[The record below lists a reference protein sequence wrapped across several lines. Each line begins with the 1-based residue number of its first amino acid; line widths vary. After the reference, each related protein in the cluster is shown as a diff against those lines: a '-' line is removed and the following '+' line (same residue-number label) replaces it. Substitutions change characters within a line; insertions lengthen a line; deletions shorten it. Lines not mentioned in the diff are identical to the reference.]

1 MPRFLGIDTSNYTTS
16 VSVVDNGEVVLNLK
30 SPLKV
35 RQGQLGLRQSDAVFY
50 HISNLP
56 ELMERLSASE
66 PVKNY
71 SAVGCSARPRDA
83 EGSYMPCFLAGVA
96 AAHSAAAVLGV
107 PVFEFSHQAGHIAAA
122 VFSSGE
128 SLSVSYTH

>member
-56 ELMERLSASE
+56 ELMERLSA
-66 PVKNY
+66 
-71 SAVGCSARPRDA
+71 
-83 EGSYMPCFLAGVA
+83 
-96 AAHSAAAVLGV
+96 
-107 PVFEFSHQAGHIAAA
+107 
-122 VFSSGE
+122 
-128 SLSVSYTH
+128 